1 MERWQ
6 IIIYKPIVEDIMLVN
21 EDTIQ
26 GFDIKD
32 LPRAT
37 VFLSKINVLSN
48 QLPAILDDF
57 KKYYVF
63 YNKTPEYDEYKNMFE
78 NIKSNLNTTN
88 TSLVKISDSVG
99 SATEDI
105 NEKLEELNKLIRGE
119 RIKNVALKRLLG
131 REEEKY
137 NGAGEMINNYTEMYE
152 LSYLRN
158 WAMFLG
164 ILVVSLAIGKVFNN
178 NTSQQQPVQQP
189 SQQPAR
195 QQRRQ

>member
-1 MERWQ
+1 
-6 IIIYKPIVEDIMLVN
+6 MLVN
-21 EDTIQ
+21 EDNIQ
-26 GFDIKD
+26 KFDIED
-32 LPRAT
+32 LPIANT
-37 VFLSKINVLSN
+37 FLSEINVLRS

-63 YNKTPEYDEYKNMFE
+63 YNKTPEYDEYKQMFE

-88 TSLVKISDSVG
+88 SSLVKINMSVET
-99 SATEDI
+99 ATEEI
-105 NEKLEELNKLIRGE
+105 NKELEALNKLIRRE
-119 RIKNVALKRLLG
+119 RIKNIVLKRRLG

-137 NGAGEMINNYTEMYE
+137 NGTDEMISNYKEMYE

-164 ILVVSLAIGKVFNN
+164 ILIISLVIGKIFNN
-178 NTSQQQPVQQP
+178 TNSQQPVRQPVQQP
-189 SQQPAR
+189 TQQPRQQPAQQSR

>member
-1 MERWQ
+1 
-6 IIIYKPIVEDIMLVN
+6 MLVN
-21 EDTIQ
+21 EDNTQ
-26 GFDIKD
+26 NFDIED
-32 LPRAT
+32 LPIANT
-37 VFLSKINVLSN
+37 FLSEINVLRS

-63 YNKTPEYDEYKNMFE
+63 YNKTPEYEEYKQLFE

-88 TSLVKISDSVG
+88 SSLVKINMSVET
-99 SATEDI
+99 ATEEI
-105 NEKLEELNKLIRGE
+105 NKELEALNKLIRRE
-119 RIKNVALKRLLG
+119 RIKNIVLKRRLG

-137 NGAGEMINNYTEMYE
+137 NGTDEMISNYKEMYE

-164 ILVVSLAIGKVFNN
+164 ILIVSLAIGKVFNN
-178 NTSQQQPVQQP
+178 TNSLQPVQQP
-189 SQQPAR
+189 TQQPRQQPAQQSR

>member
-1 MERWQ
+1 
-6 IIIYKPIVEDIMLVN
+6 MLVN

-26 GFDIKD
+26 DFDIKD
-32 LPRAT
+32 LPKAT
-37 VFLSKINVLSN
+37 VFLSKINALSN

-88 TSLVKISDSVG
+88 TSLVKISDSVS

-105 NEKLEELNKLIRGE
+105 NEKLEELNKLIRRE
-119 RIKNVALKRLLG
+119 RIKNIALKRLLG

-137 NGAGEMINNYTEMYE
+137 NGTDEMISNYREMYE
-152 LSYLRN
+152 LNYLRN
-158 WAMFLG
+158 WAMFIG
-164 ILVVSLAIGKVFNN
+164 ILIVSFAIGKVFNN
-178 NTSQQQPVQQP
+178 NISQQQPIQQP